1 MSAPRTLL
9 NVPRSAL
16 LLLATGI
23 IAQMGAALVQQGVA
37 IISLRIRG
45 DMHLNLGQMGLLS
58 SATLAG
64 VFVGMLVAGRL
75 VDSRGP
81 RWLLSCGVAAM
92 TVFVVLAGQMTSYV
106 PLLAVLF
113 AIGVTS
119 AAVPLSSS
127 RAIFEG
133 FLHSARGLVMSLR
146 QTGVPIGGILA
157 ALLLPL
163 ALVRLSLPLVWVG
176 LAVVLVATSTL
187 FFFHL
192 PRNWTVRNR
201 GGWSFKGILPAIW
214 PTLLSW
220 MLVSGQYT
228 VIAYII
234 PDLHNSLGWTTA
246 LGGVGLAV
254 AQVGGI
260 TGRLLAGTLTDLAGG
275 RRAPVLIALSLIAA
289 LTSLTVGVMPQGTG
303 LLPVFVVLFLLGL
316 GTIGWSSTTNLWAAE
331 CVPLARSGEAMS
343 WPAAASFLGSAI
355 YPPLF
360 GHIVDVTHHF
370 GDAWLA
376 LALWLTL
383 AGAIAI
389 WLVLTKRDLPH
400 FARAAAPLPG

>member
-1 MSAPRTLL
+1 MSTPRTLL
-9 NVPRSAL
+9 NVPPQAL
-16 LLLATGI
+16 ALLATGI
-23 IAQMGAALVQQGVA
+23 MAQMGAALVQQGVA
-37 IISLRIRG
+37 IISLRIRTN
-45 DMHLNLGQMGLLS
+45 MNLDLSQMGLLS

-64 VFVGMLVAGRL
+64 VFVGMLFAGRL
-75 VDSRGP
+75 VDRRGP
-81 RWLLSCGVAAM
+81 RWLLTRGVAVMA
-92 TVFVVLAGQMTSYV
+92 VFVVLAGLITSYV

-127 RAIFEG
+127 RSIFEG
-133 FLHSARGLVMSLR
+133 FRNSARGLVMSLR

-163 ALVRLSLPLVWVG
+163 ALVRLPLRLVWVG
-176 LAVVLVATSTL
+176 LALVLVLTSAI
-187 FFFHL
+187 FFFQL
-192 PRNWTVRNR
+192 PRQWQSRAA
-201 GGWSFKGILPAIW
+201 GGQSLKGILPAIW

-234 PDLHNSLGWTTA
+234 PDLHASLGWTTA

-260 TGRLLAGTLTDLAGG
+260 TGRLMAGTLTDFTGG
-275 RRAPVLIALSLIAA
+275 RRAPVLIALAFLASLASA
-289 LTSLTVGVMPQGTG
+289 GVA
-303 LLPVFVVLFLLGL
+303 LLPRGIGIFPVLLVLFLLGL

-343 WPAAASFLGSAI
+343 WPSAASFLGSAL

-360 GHIVDVTHHF
+360 GHVIDLTHRF
-370 GDAWLA
+370 SDAWFA
-376 LALWLTL
+376 LALWLGL
-383 AGAIAI
+383 AGLIVA
-389 WLVLTKRDLPH
+389 WLVATKRDLP
-400 FARAAAPLPG
+400 RLGKAAAPLPG

>member
-1 MSAPRTLL
+1 MSTPRTLL
-9 NVPRSAL
+9 NVPPQAL

-23 IAQMGAALVQQGVA
+23 VAQMGAALVQQGVA
-37 IISLRIRG
+37 IISLRIRSN
-45 DMHLNLGQMGLLS
+45 MHLDLSQMGLLS

-64 VFVGMLVAGRL
+64 VFVGMLFAGRL

-81 RWLLSCGVAAM
+81 RWLLTRGVAAM
-92 TVFVVLAGQMTSYV
+92 AVFVVLAGLITSYV
-106 PLLAVLF
+106 PLLCVLF
-113 AIGVTS
+113 AIGVAS
-119 AAVPLSSS
+119 AAVPLASS
-127 RAIFEG
+127 RSIFEG
-133 FLHSARGLVMSLR
+133 FRNSARGLVMSLR

-163 ALVRLSLPLVWVG
+163 ALARLSLPLVWVG
-176 LAVVLVATSTL
+176 LALVLVLTSTI

-192 PRNWTVRNR
+192 PRHWQLHR
-201 GGWSFKGILPAIW
+201 GGGQSLKGLLPAIW

-234 PDLHNSLGWTTA
+234 PDLRANLGWTTA

-260 TGRLLAGTLTDLAGG
+260 TGRLMAGTLTDLVGG
-275 RRAPVLIALSLIAA
+275 RRAPVLIALAFIAA
-289 LTSLTVGVMPQGTG
+289 LASLAVGLMPRGSG
-303 LLPVFVVLFLLGL
+303 LILVFVVLFLLGL

-331 CVPLARSGEAMS
+331 CVPLARSGQAMS
-343 WPAAASFLGSAI
+343 WPSAASFLGSAL

-360 GHIVDVTHHF
+360 GHVIDLTHRF
-370 GDAWLA
+370 GDAWFA
-376 LALWLTL
+376 LALWLAL
-383 AGAIAI
+383 AGLIVA
-389 WLVLTKRDLPH
+389 WLVATKRDLPH
-400 FARAAAPLPG
+400 FAKTPAPLPG